1 MTLARFQRNVVDNA
15 GNIQASPTVT
25 VRDAT
30 TNSLVS
36 IYSDRAGTT
45 ALGNPFT
52 GDANGLAAFYVAGGA
67 YRITAVKGAFSVTWD
82 YVGIGTAQEYDFSD
96 ITDYVDDADAL
107 LLSVPQNAKTTA
119 YTLTATDKGKHISIT
134 TGGVTVPPSTL
145 TGGVYVPF
153 AVGDVVSIYNNS
165 GSNQTITAGAGVTLR
180 LVGTATAG
188 NRTLAQRGLATILCV
203 APNEFVV
210 TGGGIS

>member
-36 IYSDRAGTT
+36 IYSDRAGTA

-119 YTLTATDKGKHISIT
+119 YTLIVTDKGKHISIT
-134 TGGVTVPPSTL
+134 TGGVEVPPSI
-145 TGGVYVPF
+145 F
-153 AVGDVVSIYNNS
+153 AAGDVVSIYNNS
-165 GSNQTITAGAGVTLR
+165 GSNQEIRAGAGVTLR

>member
-1 MTLARFQRNVVDNA
+1 MALARFQRNVVDNA

-36 IYSDRAGTT
+36 IYSDRAGIT

-107 LLSVPQNAKTTA
+107 LLSVPQNAKTAA
-119 YTLTATDKGKHISIT
+119 YTLILADKGKHISIT
-134 TGGVTVPPSTL
+134 TGGVTVPPS
-145 TGGVYVPF
+145 VF
-153 AVGDVVSIYNNS
+153 AAGDVVSIYNNS
-165 GSNQTITAGAGVTLR
+165 GSNQQITAGAGVTLR

>member
-15 GNIQASPTVT
+15 GNVQASPTVT
-25 VRDAT
+25 VRDAA
-30 TNSLVS
+30 TNNLVS

-45 ALGNPFT
+45 SLGNPFT

-67 YRITAVKGAFSVTWD
+67 YRITATKGAFTVTWD
-82 YVGIGTAQEYDFSD
+82 YVGIGTAQEYDYTD

-107 LLSVPQNAKTTA
+107 LLSVPQNARTSA
-119 YTLTATDKGKHISIT
+119 YTLQASDKGKHISIT
-134 TGGVTVPPSTL
+134 TGGVTVPPNPTPPTAAIFS
-145 TGGVYVPF
+145 
-153 AVGDVVSIYNNS
+153 AGDVVSIYNNS
-165 GSNQTITAGAGVTLR
+165 SSNQTITAGAGVTLR
-180 LVGTATAG
+180 LVGTATTG

-203 APNEFVV
+203 SANEFVI

>member
-15 GNIQASPTVT
+15 GNIQANPTVT

-36 IYSDRAGTT
+36 IYSDRAGTA
-45 ALGNPFT
+45 ALSNPFA

-67 YRITAVKGAFSVTWD
+67 YKITAVKDAFSVTWD
-82 YVGIGTAQEYDFSD
+82 YVGIGTAQEYDFDD
-96 ITDYVDDADAL
+96 IADYVDAADAL
-107 LLSVPQNAKTTA
+107 LLSVPQNAQTSS
-119 YTLTATDKGKHISIT
+119 YTLVASDKGKHISIT
-134 TGGVTVPPSTL
+134 TGGVTIPPSI
-145 TGGVYVPF
+145 F
-153 AVGDVVSIYNNS
+153 AAGDVVSIYNNS
-165 GSNQTITAGAGVTLR
+165 SSNQTITAGAGVTLR

-203 APNEFVV
+203 NSNEFVI